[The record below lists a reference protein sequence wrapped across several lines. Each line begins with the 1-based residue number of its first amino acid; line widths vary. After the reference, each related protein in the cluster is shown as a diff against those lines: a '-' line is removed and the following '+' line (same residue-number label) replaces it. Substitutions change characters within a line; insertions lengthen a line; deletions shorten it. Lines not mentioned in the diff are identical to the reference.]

1 MKTKTLLF
9 KKHIVLI
16 IGIVLLLAS
25 CTKPQEDIPPVLEN
39 DEVVT
44 MTIAELLALY
54 TVNNDIS
61 YAEIPEGTV
70 ISGVVASSDK
80 EKNCYQYLTIQDET
94 GGIMISLRNT
104 ELYAKYPV
112 GLPIKVK
119 CDGLYIG
126 HKYRNKQIAKVQ
138 DGAMTAINKSEEEN
152 YLFPDGTVGDEP
164 TPLVITSKNQI
175 NDSYYNRLVR
185 VEGCR
190 LQNGG
195 IDVFCPDSVTTYCT
209 RYMLLADSTV
219 MSLRTMSRATFAH
232 ELLPAGRCNL
242 KGILV
247 NSSSGPQLYL
257 RSLEDVE

>member
-1 MKTKTLLF
+1 MNTKSLLPQTF
-9 KKHIVLI
+9 AIFA
-16 IGIVLLLAS
+16 VLLWLAVS
-25 CTKPQEDIPPVLEN
+25 CNKPQDVPPPAQN
-39 DEVVT
+39 DTEAN
-44 MTIAELLALY
+44 MTIAELQALY
-54 TVNNDIS
+54 TVSNDIP
-61 YAEIPEGTV
+61 YQEIPVGTV
-70 ISGVVASSDK
+70 ISGIVTSCDK

-104 ELYAKYPV
+104 ELYNKYPV
-112 GLPIKVK
+112 GLPLTVE
-119 CDGLYIG
+119 CDGLVIG
-126 HKYRNKQIAKVQ
+126 HKYRNKQIGLAK

-152 YLFPDGTVGDEP
+152 YLFPDGTVGEEP
-164 TPLVITSKNQI
+164 APLVITSKNQI
-175 NDSYYNRLVR
+175 DDSYYNRLVR

-190 LQNGG
+190 IQNGG
-195 IDVFCPDSVTTYCT
+195 VDVFCPDSVTTYCT

-247 NSSSGPQLYL
+247 NSSGGPQLYL

>member
-1 MKTKTLLF
+1 MNTKSFLPQTFAIFAGLLWL
-9 KKHIVLI
+9 V
-16 IGIVLLLAS
+16 S
-25 CTKPQEDIPPVLEN
+25 CNKPQDVPPPAQN
-39 DEVVT
+39 DTEVN
-44 MTIAELLALY
+44 MTIAELQSLY
-54 TVNNDIS
+54 TVSNDIP
-61 YAEIPEGTV
+61 YQEIPTGTV
-70 ISGVVASSDK
+70 ISGIVTSCDK

-104 ELYAKYPV
+104 ELYNTYPV
-112 GLPIKVK
+112 GLPLTVE
-119 CDGLYIG
+119 CDGLVIG
-126 HKYRNKQIAKVQ
+126 HKYRNKQIGMAK

-152 YLFPDGTVGDEP
+152 YLFPDGTVGEEP
-164 TPLVITSKNQI
+164 APLVITSRNQI
-175 NDSYYNRLVR
+175 DDSYFNRLVR

-195 IDVFCPDSVTTYCT
+195 VDVFCPDSVTTYCT

-219 MSLRTMSRATFAH
+219 MSMRTMSRATFAH

-247 NSSSGPQLYL
+247 NTSGGPQLYL

>member
-1 MKTKTLLF
+1 MKTKTFLL
-9 KKHIVLI
+9 KNHIVLI
-16 IGIVLLLAS
+16 LGLLMLVVS
-25 CTKPQEDIPPVLEN
+25 CTKPQEDIPPVVEN
-39 DEVVT
+39 DDEVT

-70 ISGVVASSDK
+70 ISGVVSSSDK

-112 GLPIKVK
+112 GLPLKVK

-152 YLFPDGTVGDEP
+152 YLFPDGEVGPEP

-175 NDSYYNRLVR
+175 DDSYFNRLVR

-195 IDVFCPDSVTTYCT
+195 VDVFCPDTVSTYTT
-209 RYMLLADSTV
+209 RYMMLEDSTT
-219 MSLRTMSRATFAH
+219 MGLRTMSRATFAN

-242 KGILV
+242 TGILI
-247 NSSSGPQLYL
+247 NSNAGPQLYL
-257 RSLEDVE
+257 RSLDDVE

>member
-1 MKTKTLLF
+1 MNTKTFLPLSFLVLAGLLW
-9 KKHIVLI
+9 
-16 IGIVLLLAS
+16 LAVS
-25 CTKPQEDIPPVLEN
+25 CNKPKDVPPPAQN
-39 DEVVT
+39 DTET
-44 MTIAELLALY
+44 NMTIAELQALY
-54 TVNNDIS
+54 TVSNDIP
-61 YAEIPEGTV
+61 YQEIPMGTV
-70 ISGVVASSDK
+70 ISGVVTSCDK

-104 ELYAKYPV
+104 ELYNKYPM
-112 GLPIKVK
+112 GLSLTVE
-119 CDGLYIG
+119 CDGLVIG
-126 HKYRNKQIAKVQ
+126 HKYRNKQIGLAK

-164 TPLVITSKNQI
+164 APLVITSKNQI
-175 NDSYYNRLVR
+175 DDSYYNRLVQI
-185 VEGCR
+185 EGCR

-195 IDVFCPDSVTTYCT
+195 VDVFCPDSVTTYCT
-209 RYMLLADSTV
+209 RYMLLTDSTV
-219 MSLRTMSRATFAH
+219 ISLRTMNRATFAH